1 MQSILKLVNSIIG
14 MVGIAMVMY
23 ALWMIR
29 VWNRHMD
36 DYDSRAPWVCLTL
49 RPKYVSW
56 EMSELGG
63 FSGVASVS
71 CVPFQLNGGRCF
83 LGYALPF
90 HEFIYTFLGLGATL
104 CLFTCF
110 GHAAA
115 ETANGCCLYVAG
127 VTADVF
133 LNHDWE
139 EDFPEDPT
147 GSFHEFKN
155 FVRSNFEICKWIG
168 LSILFVQGLSI
179 LLAMVLKAL
188 GPHQYYDSDDEYAP
202 TRAPLL
208 RNAVHPPPYVAGD
221 PFSGSRTDAYGK
233 RINEKPFDLF
243 HFSSFDLKLAPYF
256 FLLTGAIRGLSI
268 AIAMLPVNNF

>member
-1 MQSILKLVNSIIG
+1 MMYIFFLLIL
-14 MVGIAMVMY
+14 
-23 ALWMIR
+23 
-29 VWNRHMD
+29 
-36 DYDSRAPWVCLTL
+36 
-49 RPKYVSW
+49 
-56 EMSELGG
+56 E
-63 FSGVASVS
+63 
-71 CVPFQLNGGRCF
+71 
-83 LGYALPF
+83 
-90 HEFIYTFLGLGATL
+90 
-104 CLFTCF
+104 
-110 GHAAA
+110 
-115 ETANGCCLYVAG
+115 AG

-233 RINEKPFDLF
+233 RINEK
-243 HFSSFDLKLAPYF
+243 
-256 FLLTGAIRGLSI
+256 TGR
-268 AIAMLPVNNF
+268 

>member
-1 MQSILKLVNSIIG
+1 MGRIFRSCMQSILKLVNSIIG

-36 DYDSRAPWVCLTL
+36 DYDSRAPW
-49 RPKYVSW
+49 
-56 EMSELGG
+56 
-63 FSGVASVS
+63 
-71 CVPFQLNGGRCF
+71 
-83 LGYALPF
+83 
-90 HEFIYTFLGLGATL
+90 FIYTFLGLGATL

-115 ETANGCCLYVAG
+115 ETANGCCLYVYMMYIFFLLILEAG

-168 LSILFVQGLSI
+168 LSILFVQMQNCFCLRIYVFISPIIWFLLVDLPSQGLSI

>member
-1 MQSILKLVNSIIG
+1 MGRIFRSCMQSILKLVNSIIG

-23 ALWMIR
+23 ALWMIS

-36 DYDSRAPWVCLTL
+36 DYDSRAPW
-49 RPKYVSW
+49 
-56 EMSELGG
+56 
-63 FSGVASVS
+63 
-71 CVPFQLNGGRCF
+71 
-83 LGYALPF
+83 
-90 HEFIYTFLGLGATL
+90 FIYTFLGLGATL

-115 ETANGCCLYVAG
+115 ETANGCCLYVYMMYIFFLLILEAG

-147 GSFHEFKN
+147 GSFHELKN

-168 LSILFVQGLSI
+168 LSILSVQVLSI

-188 GPHQYYDSDDEYAP
+188 GPHQYYDSDDEYAQ

-208 RNAVHPPPYVAGD
+208 RNAVHPHPYVAGD
-221 PFSGSRTDAYGK
+221 PFCGSRTDAYGI
-233 RINEKPFDLF
+233 RINEK
-243 HFSSFDLKLAPYF
+243 
-256 FLLTGAIRGLSI
+256 TGR
-268 AIAMLPVNNF
+268 